1 MENHLYK
8 ADHHHN
14 LVYKTNEQSYNVQSD
29 TSWLLWNFCML
40 IELLLNIVFLNY
52 NTTHHLKNLFAY
64 CLFLTSAYTC
74 MRSAQKHSDLESNF
88 TSC

>member
-40 IELLLNIVFLNY
+40 IELLLNIVILNY
-52 NTTHHLKNLFAY
+52 NTTHLLKISFPIVY
-64 CLFLTSAYTC
+64 F
-74 MRSAQKHSDLESNF
+74 
-88 TSC
+88 